1 MAAQKGG
8 GLRKKDVPDL
18 HDLEVEED
26 LSGFVKNS
34 ERVRELAVKSML
46 DHYARLS
53 PGMIIV
59 DKDARIVWLNPK
71 YAKLLGKDLRPLIG
85 RKAVDVIPN
94 TLMHRIVETGE
105 PIMLD
110 IQEIGDEILVV
121 TRIPIKDS
129 EGKVIGGVGMTLT
142 SASELNPMV
151 SRYRQLL
158 NDLDSTRRHLA
169 DARRCLADARRTR
182 YTLSSFVADDP
193 ACLELKRLARKAAR
207 IASPVLLL
215 GETGTGKELLAQ
227 AIHAT
232 SPRADRPFIAINLA
246 AIPESLLEAEFFGV
260 SPGAYTGAEKKG
272 REGKV
277 KLADGGTLFLDEVGD
292 MSPSL
297 QAKLLRVLQ
306 EKEVEPLGSNQLVP
320 VDVRIIAATSRDLP
334 RMVGEGSFRADLYY
348 RLNVLTL
355 KIPPLRE
362 RLDDLPALCERL
374 LEQLCLNHGL
384 PPIGISSSALARLR
398 QHDWPGNVRELNNV
412 LERALL
418 HNEGEMIEA
427 SVVEHFFPELT
438 AHTGRGEVLRPAS
451 SFLLKKE
458 QARFD
463 REMIEKA
470 LRLCGGNKTLAAR
483 KLGIARATLY
493 QKLAACKAEPESG
506 D

>member
-1 MAAQKGG
+1 M
-8 GLRKKDVPDL
+8 RKTKVPEN
-18 HDLEVEED
+18 HDLAVEKD
-26 LSGFVKNS
+26 LSEFVKNS

-59 DKDARIVWLNPK
+59 DQDARIVWLNPK
-71 YAKLLGKDLRPLIG
+71 YAKLLGKDLSPLIG

-94 TLMHRIVETGE
+94 TLMHQIVATGE

-110 IQEIGDEILVV
+110 IQEIGEEILVV
-121 TRIPIKDS
+121 TRIPIKDN

-151 SRYRQLL
+151 SRYKQLL

-169 DARRCLADARRTR
+169 DARRSLAKARRTR

-232 SPRADRPFIAINLA
+232 SPRADRPFIAVNLA
-246 AIPESLLEAEFFGV
+246 AIPETLLEAEFFGV

-272 REGKV
+272 REGKI

-306 EKEVEPLGSNQLVP
+306 EQEVEPIGSNQLIP
-320 VDVRIIAATSRDLP
+320 VDVRIIAATSRDLS

-374 LEQLCLNHGL
+374 LEHLCLNHGL

-412 LERALL
+412 LEQALL
-418 HNEGEMIEA
+418 LNEGETIET
-427 SVVEHFFPELT
+427 SVLEHIFPELNVQTETSEAVCT
-438 AHTGRGEVLRPAS
+438 APL
-451 SFLLKKE
+451 FLLRKA

-463 REMIEKA
+463 CDMIEKA
-470 LRLCGGNKTLAAR
+470 IRACDGNKTLAAR
-483 KLGIARATLY
+483 KLGISRATLY
-493 QKLAACKAEPESG
+493 QKLAACKAELETG